1 VTTVSTTS
9 PERAL
14 ARHELDAMGVTVE
27 LLLHSDAISE
37 HTVFEEVEDELHR
50 LERIFSRFLPDS
62 ELNALNRSGA
72 LNVGLEL
79 FDVVQLAV
87 EARERSGGRFDPTV
101 HDAVVAAGYDRTF
114 EALTPELPETPPA
127 AGAPCG
133 GGVRI
138 DPGRRRVELE
148 DGFKLDL
155 GGIAKGWAVD
165 RACEL
170 LSKAG
175 PCLVN
180 AGGDLAVSGL
190 LGDGPWPVSV
200 DVPHT
205 PLTLGVTG
213 GGLATSGRD
222 HRRWRRG
229 NAELHH
235 LVDPATGRPSRSDLL
250 RVTAVADSAA
260 AAEVAAKTLFL
271 AGERAAIVEANA
283 LGISCVLVTEDDRVV
298 LAGRLA

>member
-1 VTTVSTTS
+1 
-9 PERAL
+9 
-14 ARHELDAMGVTVE
+14 MGVTVE
-27 LLLHSDAISE
+27 LLLHRDATSE
-37 HTVFEEVEDELHR
+37 RTVFEDVEDELRR

-62 ELNALNRSGA
+62 ELNALNRGGA
-72 LNVGLEL
+72 LDVGPEL
-79 FDVVQLAV
+79 FEVVQLAV
-87 EARERSGGRFDPTV
+87 EARDRSGGRFDPTV

-114 EALTPELPETPPA
+114 EALAPDLPATA
-127 AGAPCG
+127 AAATAPCG

-138 DPGRRRVELE
+138 DPDRRRVELE

-170 LSKAG
+170 LSNAG

-190 LGDGPWPVSV
+190 LDDGPWPVSV
-200 DVPHT
+200 DVPRA

-235 LVDPATGRPSRSDLL
+235 LVDPATGGPSLSDLV

-271 AGERAAIVEANA
+271 AGQRAAIAEANA
-283 LGISCVLVTEDDRVV
+283 LGIPCVLVTADDRVV
-298 LAGRLA
+298 LAGGLA